1 MGSKCCGEFFILWMI
16 GSFALMLPRTFS
28 RVLTVQATEMRGTPI
43 LWDRGF
49 IASVIG
55 GLLIGG
61 MACIILPLFSG
72 MFNEYGGIQ
81 FMAWGL
87 VSVPGYIVYNYVAKW
102 RVSEGTWK
110 LLFSPIIAIRSFRIL
125 YG

>member
-1 MGSKCCGEFFILWMI
+1 MYN
-16 GSFALMLPRTFS
+16 P
-28 RVLTVQATEMRGTPI
+28 
-43 LWDRGF
+43 
-49 IASVIG
+49 
-55 GLLIGG
+55 
-61 MACIILPLFSG
+61 PLFSG

-110 LLFSPIIAIRSFRIL
+110 LLFSPIIAIGVFGYCMANVEMDHANSGIVWLLSLIFMSCFSWAIENKGNRTISIS
-125 YG
+125 